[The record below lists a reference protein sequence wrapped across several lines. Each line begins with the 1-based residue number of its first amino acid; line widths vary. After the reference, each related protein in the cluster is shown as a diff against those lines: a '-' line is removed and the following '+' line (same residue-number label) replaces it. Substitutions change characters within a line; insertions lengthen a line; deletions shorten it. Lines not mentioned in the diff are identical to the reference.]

1 MKWDCTAVAC
11 CLAIDYVPGMRSTE
25 IRLEFNTCFGNDSVV
40 EMTYSVERKTGTIKF
55 DTIATG
61 RCK

>member
-11 CLAIDYVPGMRSTE
+11 CLAIDYVPGIRSTE
-25 IRLEFNTCFGNDSVV
+25 IRLEFNTCTSNGSV
-40 EMTYSVERKTGTIKF
+40 EMTYSVERKTGTINF
-55 DTIATG
+55 DTIVTG